1 VPAVMSGGLRCGG
14 FGVAAVR
21 VRFLRNGGR
30 DSEEQRAN
38 GCE

>member
-1 VPAVMSGGLRCGG
+1 MPAVMSGGLRCDG
-14 FGVAAVR
+14 FGVAAMG
-21 VRFLRNGGR
+21 VRFLGNGGR